1 MKLVRVEDSPIDGKK
16 WRAIF
21 RDGDKMTHTDFGA
34 SGYTDYTLSGDK
46 EKRRLYRERHR
57 KDLQSDDPTRP
68 GFLSYYILWGDS
80 TDIGTIIRSY
90 KKRFSL

>member
-16 WRAIF
+16 WRAVF

-34 SGYTDYTLSGDK
+34 SGYEDYTQHHDK
-46 EKRRLYRERHR
+46 ERRRLYKERHS
-57 KDLQSDDPTRP
+57 KDLDTRDPTRA

-80 TDIGTIIRSY
+80 TDIRRNISSY

>member
-1 MKLVRVEDSPIDGKK
+1 MKLIRVEDSPIDGKK

-21 RDGDKMTHTDFGA
+21 RDGDKIKHTDFGA
-34 SGYTDYTLSGDK
+34 SGYEDYTQHHDK
-46 EKRRLYRERHR
+46 ERRILYRERHQ
-57 KDLQSDDPTRP
+57 KDLKTDDPTRA

-80 TDIGTIIRSY
+80 TDIKRNISSY